1 MAIRPTRYPLH
12 DVNNTNSA
20 TLPDAF
26 TSDGYPPN
34 SIADALSANA
44 KLGSNGQWVKFN
56 DFTIIRADLIANEAT
71 ARRLSSN
78 GLTYPLAAGLGPH
91 SPIVSG
97 YPATYM
103 LRANVITFDSPF
115 CVDAGLEPITFQ
127 ASKRTW
133 IYCSSDGVV
142 RVDIVPLATAATPAF
157 NEFVVI
163 AVDTDATN
171 ITAIV
176 TSSSPLYELHYSGP
190 IFQFDSLLRA
200 VEINTNRLEADE
212 AELGPA
218 TGTNPTLT
226 INSAAAGVITTD
238 IIGNGTAPAMSIAGG
253 NHYAIS
259 ATATGNSRPCIS
271 ASHSGTTPAVY
282 GRNTSGV
289 TGDGVYGQSDAVGGA
304 GVRGV
309 SGNIVE
315 AGVLGESATLASA
328 VAVEGDAKHPSAFGV
343 VGRLDAAATSS
354 STAVL
359 GLGSADGEG
368 VRGFG
373 VNGYGVVAQS
383 TLAGPVRA
391 AMRIVPQNA
400 DPTTPQAGDL
410 RNASERGGKFR
421 GRTSTQHESLHSS
434 AKGMVFGY
442 ATAADGSSITTTGD
456 ILDVTI
462 TAEELGVVELL
473 VMGALA
479 PGADTTTTQVL
490 FKDITNGVTAFTSQN
505 YAAYDSDGGAAAT
518 RMRSFSWRRYYTLVT
533 TTTLFRV
540 RFNFTASVN
549 WYDLTFTVRGTF

>member
-20 TLPDAF
+20 VLPDAF

-176 TSSSPLYELHYSGP
+176 TTSSPLYELHYSGP
-190 IFQFDSLLRA
+190 VFQFDSLLRA

-212 AELGPA
+212 TELGPA
-218 TGTNPTLT
+218 SGVNPTLT
-226 INSAAAGVITTD
+226 VNSAAAGVITAD
-238 IIGNGTAPAMSIAGG
+238 IVGNGTAPALAVAGG
-253 NHYAIS
+253 SHFAIS

-271 ASHSGTTPAVY
+271 ASHSGTTPALY

-315 AGVLGESATLASA
+315 AGVLGESAALASA
-328 VAVEGDAKHPSAFGV
+328 VAVEGDAKHPGAFGV

-383 TLAGPVRA
+383 DQTSPNRA
-391 AMRIVPQNA
+391 AMRVVPQNA
-400 DPTTPQAGDL
+400 DPLVPAAGDV

-421 GRTSTQHESLHSS
+421 IRTNTQHESLHSS
-434 AKGMVFGY
+434 AKGMAFGY
-442 ATAADGSSITTTGD
+442 ATAVNGSSISTTGD

-479 PGADTTTTQVL
+479 SGADTTTTTVL
-490 FKDITNGVTAFTSQN
+490 FRDITNAVDVTSQA

-518 RMRSFSWRRYYTLVT
+518 RMMPFSWRRYYTLVT

-540 RFNFTASVN
+540 RFNFSALVH